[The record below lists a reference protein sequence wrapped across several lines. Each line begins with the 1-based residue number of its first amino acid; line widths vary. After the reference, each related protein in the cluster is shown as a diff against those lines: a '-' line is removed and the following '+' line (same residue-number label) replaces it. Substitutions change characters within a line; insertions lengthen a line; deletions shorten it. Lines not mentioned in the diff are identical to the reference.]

1 MAGIYSLP
9 SIFLFLILS
18 SYYFDD
24 EEKEVMIKPRIIFM
38 GTPEFALPALSLLL
52 EEEYPLVGV
61 ITQPDRPQGRG
72 RACLP
77 SPVKVMALAHQLPVM
92 QPERMRDDGFLATF
106 RSLAPDLV
114 VLAAYGQLLPKEIT
128 DRPPLGCLNI
138 HPSLLPKYRGAAP
151 INRAIINGE
160 KVSGV
165 TIMQMT
171 EELDAGDI
179 ILQEETPIGGDETF
193 DQLHDRLAH
202 RGAEL
207 LIRAI
212 VMAADGT
219 VQRVPQDGAAAT
231 YAPRLNKEDGL
242 LRWGQD
248 VSSLVNLIRGLS
260 SSPGAFTFLAGK
272 KLKILSAGAEIT
284 DTDLAPGTI
293 VSQKGRGLKVAAGNG
308 WVHLLAVQMENKKR
322 MPIED
327 FLRGYEVQTG
337 TSLGL

>member
-1 MAGIYSLP
+1 
-9 SIFLFLILS
+9 
-18 SYYFDD
+18 
-24 EEKEVMIKPRIIFM
+24 MIKPRIVFM

-52 EEEYPLVGV
+52 EEKYPLVGV
-61 ITQPDRPQGRG
+61 VTQPDRPQGRG

-77 SPVKVMALAHQLPVM
+77 SPVKVMALAHQLPIL
-92 QPERMRDDGFLATF
+92 QPERIREDGFLATF

-179 ILQEETPIGGDETF
+179 ILQEETPIGEDETF
-193 DQLHDRLAH
+193 DQLQDRLAH

-212 VMAADGT
+212 VMAANDT
-219 VQRVPQDGAAAT
+219 VQRVSQNGAAAT

-248 VSSLVNLIRGLS
+248 VSSLVNLVRGLS

-272 KLKILSAGAEIT
+272 KLKILRAGAEIT
-284 DTDLAPGTI
+284 DTGVAPGTI

-308 WVHLLAVQMENKKR
+308 WVHLLDVQMENKKR

-327 FLRGYEVQTG
+327 FLRGYEVQAG
-337 TSLGL
+337 TLMGL